1 VEKTLSRRE
10 RQIMD
15 VLHREGRA
23 DAAAVRA
30 ALPDPPSYSAVRAT
44 LRILEDKGV
53 VRHEESAGKYIYA
66 AVEPRGTAR
75 RSALNRLLDTFF
87 EGSAAHAAAAL
98 LGTPN
103 ARFSSEELD
112 RLEALIEKARKR
124 K

>member
-1 VEKTLSRRE
+1 
-10 RQIMD
+10 MD

-23 DAAAVRA
+23 DAAQVRA
-30 ALPDPPSYSAVRAT
+30 AIPDPPSYSAVRAT
-44 LRILEDKGV
+44 LRILEDKGF
-53 VRHEESAGKYIYA
+53 VRHEEQAGRYVYA
-66 AVEPRGTAR
+66 AAQSRDTAR
-75 RSALNRLLDTFF
+75 RSAVKRLLDTFF

-103 ARFSSEELD
+103 AKFSSEELD

>member
-1 VEKTLSRRE
+1 VEPALSRRE

-23 DAAAVRA
+23 DAAQVRA
-30 ALPDPPSYSAVRAT
+30 AIPDPPSYSAVRAT
-44 LRILEDKGV
+44 LRILEDKGF
-53 VRHEESAGKYIYA
+53 VRHEEQAGRYVYA
-66 AVEPRGTAR
+66 AAQSRDTAR
-75 RSALNRLLDTFF
+75 RSAVKRLLDTFF

-103 ARFSSEELD
+103 AKFSSEELD